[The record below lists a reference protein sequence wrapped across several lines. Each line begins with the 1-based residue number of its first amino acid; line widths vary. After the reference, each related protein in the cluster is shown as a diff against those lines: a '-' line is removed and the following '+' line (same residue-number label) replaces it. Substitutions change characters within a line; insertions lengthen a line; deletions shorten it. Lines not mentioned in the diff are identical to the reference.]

1 MTRLIQIVFRIILF
15 FDKRSRDLEKRD
27 AIDYKNI
34 KRILLV
40 NTTALGDTLLS
51 TPAIRAVRK
60 RFQDAYIASLVH
72 IKQKEILKNNPRIDE
87 LILYPGKYKGLIRL
101 IRTLR
106 RKRFDMA
113 IVLHANDPDIV
124 PLVYLAGA
132 RYRAGWA
139 ESKFSFLFTHTFKRP
154 ENKFIH
160 TVEQRLGIL
169 KSIGIEPDGVEM
181 EYFFD
186 EEDGVYADKFLREN
200 DISAADTLTG
210 IHPFGSL
217 QSKSWPN
224 YIEFIEEMAENNRFK
239 MVLIG
244 GKRHEED
251 VLENRPRIG
260 NKIVSAV
267 GKTNI
272 GQTAALIKRCRVFI
286 TTDSGPFHLAV
297 ALKTP
302 TILLVGPTVVEL
314 TGPYQDRELHRVIK
328 EDIDCAPCRLKTC
341 DEHTCMKGIT
351 SKKVIKELEKALS
364 EE

>member
-1 MTRLIQIVFRIILF
+1 MTRLIQFVFRIILF
-15 FDKRSRDLEKRD
+15 FDKRLRDPEKRD
-27 AIDYKNI
+27 DIDYKNI

-51 TPAIRAVRK
+51 TPAIRTAREK
-60 RFQDAYIASLVH
+60 FQDAYIVSLVH
-72 IKQKEILKNNPRIDE
+72 VKQEEILKNNPRIDE

-101 IRTLR
+101 IQTLR
-106 RKRFDMA
+106 KKKFDMVV
-113 IVLHANDPDIV
+113 VLHANDPDIV
-124 PLVYLAGA
+124 PLVYLTGA

-154 ENKFIH
+154 EGERIH
-160 TVEQRLGIL
+160 TINQRLGIV
-169 KSIGIEPDGVEM
+169 KSVGIESDGVEM

-186 EEDGVYADKFLREN
+186 EEDGSYADKFLREN
-200 DISAADTLTG
+200 DISAADTLIG

-217 QSKSWPN
+217 KSKSWPN
-224 YIEFIEEMAENNRFK
+224 YIEFIEKMAKDNRFK
-239 MVLIG
+239 VILIG
-244 GKRHEED
+244 GKKHEED
-251 VLENRPRIG
+251 ILKNWPEIDS
-260 NKIVSAV
+260 KIVSAV

-272 GQTAALIKRCRVFI
+272 GQTAALIKRCKVFI

-302 TILLVGPTVVEL
+302 TVLLVGPTIIEV

-328 EDIDCAPCRLKTC
+328 EDVDCAPCRLKTC

-351 SKKVIKELEKALS
+351 PEKVMKELEKALA
-364 EE
+364 EG